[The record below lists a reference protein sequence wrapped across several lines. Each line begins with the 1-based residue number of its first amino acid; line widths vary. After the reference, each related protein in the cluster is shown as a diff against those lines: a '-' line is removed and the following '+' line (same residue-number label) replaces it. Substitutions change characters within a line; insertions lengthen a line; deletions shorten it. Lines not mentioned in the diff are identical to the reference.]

1 MAPRGKI
8 YFFKIL
14 LFGVLVLIND
24 SDDFFEFYGMAL
36 LVMETKILNKS
47 VTFEIK
53 TKHSSNIGF
62 IKSMLLKMLYQGT

>member
-1 MAPRGKI
+1 M

-24 SDDFFEFYGMAL
+24 SDEFFEFYGIAL

-53 TKHSSNIGF
+53 TKHSSNISF
-62 IKSMLLKMLYQGT
+62 IKTIRLKRLY